1 MKFLSEDYSLQV
13 IASSFTVNQVVETV
27 LETGFIKVPIDHQL
41 VKEFTGFDLT
51 TLLMFVIVPE
61 LFYNY
66 GDKSV
71 NLKFTPITGTNI
83 DWTEENKTTDSQIR
97 LLADFIIVEADNST
111 QLAFQA
117 VMDIEA
123 DLALQIT
130 ENKTVELQF
139 ADLEIKNFNVT
150 VDNCSVKGDEEN
162 IRTRLNA
169 IMAGI
174 EVSAN

>member
-1 MKFLSEDYSLQV
+1 VHDNSIDSFDDAAIYFKNHGETFKAPNSPMKFLSEDYSLQV

-51 TLLMFVIVPE
+51 TLLMFIIVPE

-83 DWTEENKTTDSQIR
+83 DWTEDNKTTDSQIR

-111 QLAFQA
+111 QLAF
-117 VMDIEA
+117 
-123 DLALQIT
+123 
-130 ENKTVELQF
+130 
-139 ADLEIKNFNVT
+139 
-150 VDNCSVKGDEEN
+150 
-162 IRTRLNA
+162 
-169 IMAGI
+169 
-174 EVSAN
+174 